1 MDSFKQQKLT
11 RSEWISVEKPIDEK
25 EKRILQMIFAGSTN
39 PAPIYIYNIINN
51 VVHLDHEEKEYYI
64 YVYLLKED
72 IDILIKKL
80 SLDAINLSIPKKKL
94 NSSDKIRIENQKSKL
109 SDNVEYTLIQI
120 ITSFHKEFTGKK
132 HNTELYYYNMCYLY
146 NTYTI
151 NKYLRCVVEK
161 IIEKYGKCMSINYFL
176 ENTHKYIE
184 TNTIFNYKPI
194 ELFQHQIDIFNIFKT
209 KNDKAKLVFY
219 RAPTSSGKTQT
230 PIGLCGAGYKVIFM
244 CASRHI
250 GISLSKFAI
259 NAGVKVAF
267 SLGCDTADDVR
278 LHYSAV
284 SEYIVKENGKK
295 KPNNSNGS
303 KVELMICDI
312 QSYEIAML
320 YMLSFFE
327 KKDIILVMDEPT
339 ITMDYITHDL
349 HQHINKIWEVNQIE
363 QVILS
368 SATLPNQNELGV
380 LIEKFIIRY
389 QHYEVHY
396 IETIDEMTN
405 ITLLDNDGCVIMP
418 HNVFHTNEDV
428 NHFIEEHGKTHFKFL
443 SVVECAN
450 FILYICKH
458 VLKNDAYVQE
468 YFGTVDKIN
477 IKTIRTLYYSILKKI
492 KADEF
497 DFVIKRYMT
506 QCNTKKID
514 VGINITTTQAHTL
527 THGPTIFLC
536 KNVSD
541 WTDYFIKNS
550 GIHFTVF
557 DDLNKTF
564 EYNNALME
572 KINKR
577 RKIVEDKTAKDEEHA
592 NKIKEQ
598 RFDPDVKRLINE
610 IETMEKMIKPLKM
623 SNVDIPNTREHFM
636 RWTNLKYETSNVYTS
651 NLDSVTVKRIMNLQI
666 DQKYK
671 IMLLIGIGIF
681 NPEEH
686 MGEYNDIMKELAENK
701 DLMCIMATPDY
712 IYGTNY
718 QFCHAFLTEEMEEV
732 MTQEKIIQAIGRV
745 GRREK
750 NKLFT
755 FRFKNNTIIKKLF
768 IKENTIESNN
778 MNNLFF

>member
-11 RSEWISVEKPIDEK
+11 RSEWISIEKPIDEK
-25 EKRILQMIFAGSTN
+25 EKIILRMIYAGSTN
-39 PAPIYIYNIINN
+39 PAPIYMYNTINS

-80 SLDAINLSIPKKKL
+80 SLAEISLPIPKKKL
-94 NSSDKIRIENQKSKL
+94 NSSDKIRIENQKKKL
-109 SDNVEYTLIQI
+109 NENVENTI
-120 ITSFHKEFTGKK
+120 ICIINSFHKEFIGKK
-132 HNTELYYYNMCYLY
+132 HSTEMHFYNMCYLY

-151 NKYLRCVVEK
+151 NKYLRCIVEQ
-161 IIEKYGKCMSINYFL
+161 IINKYGKLMSINYFL

-184 TNTIFNYKPI
+184 SNTIFNYKPI

-209 KNDKAKLVFY
+209 KNDVSKLVFY

-250 GISLSKFAI
+250 GISLSKSAI

-284 SEYIVKENGKK
+284 SDYIVKENGKK
-295 KPNNSNGS
+295 KPNNANGA

-327 KKDIILVMDEPT
+327 KQNIILVMDEPT
-339 ITMDYITHDL
+339 ITMDYVTHDL
-349 HQHINKIWEVNQIE
+349 HTNISNIWRVNQIE
-363 QVILS
+363 QIILS
-368 SATLPNQNELGV
+368 SATLPNQNELGL
-380 LIEKFIIRY
+380 LIEKFMIKHE
-389 QHYEVHY
+389 HYEVHY

-418 HNVFHTNEDV
+418 HNIFHTNEEIMR
-428 NHFIEEHGKTHFKFL
+428 FIEEHGKTHFKFL

-450 FILYICKH
+450 FILYICKN
-458 VLKNDAYVQE
+458 VLKNELYAQE
-468 YFGTVDKIN
+468 YFGSIDKIN
-477 IKTIRTLYYSILKKI
+477 IKSIRTLYYNILKKI
-492 KADEF
+492 KADEY
-497 DFVIKRYMT
+497 DFVIKTYMT
-506 QCNTKKID
+506 QRNTKKID
-514 VGINITTTQAHTL
+514 VGINITTTQSYTL

-557 DDLNKTF
+557 DELNKTF
-564 EYNNALME
+564 EYNNALIE

-577 RKIVEDKTAKDEEHA
+577 RKMVEDKTAKDEEHD

-598 RFDPDVKRLINE
+598 RFDPEVKKMMNE

-636 RWTNLKYETSNVYTS
+636 RWTNLKYESSNVYTS
-651 NLDSVTVKRIMNLQI
+651 NLDSVIVKRIMNLQI
-666 DQKYK
+666 EQKYK

-718 QFCHAFLTEEMEEV
+718 QFCHAFLTEEMEEC

-755 FRFKNNTIIKKLF
+755 FRFKNNNIIKKLF

>member
-11 RSEWISVEKPIDEK
+11 RSEWISIEKPIDDK
-25 EKRILQMIFAGSTN
+25 EKIILKMIYAGSKN
-39 PAPIYIYNIINN
+39 PVPIFIHNTINN
-51 VVHLDHEEKEYYI
+51 VVHLDHEEKEYFI

-80 SLDAINLSIPKKKL
+80 GLLAITIPVPKKKL
-94 NSSDKIRIENQKSKL
+94 NSSDKIRIENQKKKL
-109 SDNVEYTLIQI
+109 SENIENTI
-120 ITSFHKEFTGKK
+120 IGIINSFHKEFIGKK
-132 HNTELYYYNMCYLY
+132 HHSELHFYNMCYLY

-151 NKYLRCVVEK
+151 NKYLRCVIEQ
-161 IIEKYGKCMSINYFL
+161 IITKYGSLMSINYFL

-184 TNTIFNYKPI
+184 TNTIFDYKPI
-194 ELFQHQIDIFNIFKT
+194 ELFQHQSDIFNIFKT
-209 KNDKAKLVFY
+209 KNDVSKLVFY

-284 SEYIVKENGKK
+284 TEYIVKENGKK

-312 QSYEIAML
+312 QSYEIAMT
-320 YMLSFFE
+320 YMLAFF
-327 KKDIILVMDEPT
+327 KKQDIILVMDEPT
-339 ITMDYITHDL
+339 ITMDYMEHEL
-349 HQHINKIWEVNQIE
+349 HKHISKIWEVNQIE

-368 SATLPNQNELGV
+368 SATLPNQNELGL
-380 LIEKFIIRY
+380 LIEKFIIKY
-389 QHYEVHY
+389 EHYEIHY
-396 IETIDEMTN
+396 IETIDETTN
-405 ITLLDNDGCVIMP
+405 ITLLDNEGCVIMP
-418 HNVFHTNEDV
+418 HNVFNSVTDIDR
-428 NHFIEEHGKTHFKFL
+428 FIEEHGKTHFKFL

-450 FILYICKH
+450 FILYICKN
-458 VLKNDAYVQE
+458 VLKNELYVQE
-468 YFGTVDKIN
+468 YFGQLDKIN
-477 IKTIRTLYYSILKKI
+477 IKSIRTLYYIILKKI
-492 KADEF
+492 KADDY
-497 DFVIKRYMT
+497 DFVVKTYMT
-506 QCNTKKID
+506 QRNTKKID
-514 VGINITTTQAHTL
+514 VGINITTNQAHTL
-527 THGPTIFLC
+527 TYGPTIFLC

-550 GIHFTVF
+550 GIHFSVF
-557 DDLNKTF
+557 DELNKTF
-564 EYNNALME
+564 EYNTMLLD
-572 KINKR
+572 KINKK
-577 RKIVEDKTAKDEEHA
+577 RKMVEDKTAKDEEHE

-598 RFDPDVKRLINE
+598 RFDPEVKKLMNE

-623 SNVDIPNTREHFM
+623 NNADIPNTREHFM

-651 NLDSVTVKRIMNLQI
+651 NLDSVVVKRIMNLDI
-666 DQKYK
+666 EKKYK

-701 DLMCIMATPDY
+701 DLLCIMATPDY

-718 QFCHAFLTEEMEEV
+718 QFCHAFLTEEMNEF

-755 FRFKNNTIIKKLF
+755 FRFKNNNIIKKLF